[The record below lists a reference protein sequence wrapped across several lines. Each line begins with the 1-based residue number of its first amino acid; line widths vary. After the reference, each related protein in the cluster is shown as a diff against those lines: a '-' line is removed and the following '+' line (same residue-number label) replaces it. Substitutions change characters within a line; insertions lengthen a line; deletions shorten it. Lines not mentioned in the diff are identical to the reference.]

1 MRFISASGIGGV
13 GRALLGPPVSAVVC
27 RGDHIMRTKLH
38 TLLALGAAVLLATSA
53 LAGQAKPAAKPASP
67 AAAPAAQV
75 RYVPPIRGEAVVN
88 MSKPVTKRLKDEII
102 TTFKVQNPST
112 TGSIAGLK
120 VSEFWYD
127 AGGNPVSG
135 DEFRYRKPLMPGE
148 VIDVELRSPINPK
161 MKNSQYKFEQ
171 ANGAVKPKVVAKF

>member
-1 MRFISASGIGGV
+1 MRVKFQTV
-13 GRALLGPPVSAVVC
+13 
-27 RGDHIMRTKLH
+27 
-38 TLLALGAAVLLATSA
+38 LALGAAVLLATSA
-53 LAGQAKPAAKPASP
+53 LAGQAKPATPAP
-67 AAAPAAQV
+67 QAAPAAPV
-75 RYVPPIRGEAVVN
+75 KFVPPIRGEVAVN
-88 MSKPVTKRLKDEII
+88 MTKPITKRLKDEIV

-120 VSEFWYD
+120 ISEFWYD

-148 VIDVELRSPINPK
+148 VIDIELRSPINDK
-161 MKNSQYKFEQ
+161 MKSSQYKFEQ